1 MPPISLSTGADAIS
15 RRHHHILKYMSLK
28 NLRIG
33 ARLYLAFALVLLML
47 LAISV
52 LGVTRIRLLEQRMEE
67 IMLVN
72 DAKIALTSKMRVS
85 MDDRMIAL
93 RNIVLLQTT
102 EEIQPEFDR
111 FTAQNKAFDS
121 AVADL
126 ENIFD
131 SHVGT
136 GDDERE
142 ALMRIKAAAREA
154 APILQKVA
162 TLGRLNEDA
171 EATQILLGDL
181 RPVQRKWK
189 SVVAALAD
197 LETRHS
203 DDAVK
208 TSKVAYCQALL
219 AIALITATAIVLGG
233 IVAWTITRS
242 IVGPLKEAVQVA
254 EKVARGDLT
263 NQIVVSGKDETA
275 ELMGAL
281 DKMTGSLAA
290 LVISV
295 RSSATAVSRSS
306 DEIASGNCDLST
318 RTEEQASSLE
328 ETAAAMEEL
337 TSTVRQNADNAG
349 QANSLAT
356 HAAQVVERGGTIVA
370 QMVETMNA
378 ICLSSRKITEII
390 GVIDG
395 IAFQTNILAL
405 NAAVEAARAG
415 EHGRGFAV
423 VATEVRNL
431 AHRSATAAREIKVL
445 ITTSVATVDSG
456 NELATEAGAT
466 MRKALDSVRK
476 VTEIMADISHATQE
490 QSAGIA
496 QVNVAVANMDA
507 MTQQNAALV
516 EQAAAAAT
524 ESSRQAEALTS
535 ELARFRTEANR
546 RPLSLAV

>member
-1 MPPISLSTGADAIS
+1 
-15 RRHHHILKYMSLK
+15 MSLK

-476 VTEIMADISHATQE
+476 VTEIMADISHATQ
-490 QSAGIA
+490 
-496 QVNVAVANMDA
+496 
-507 MTQQNAALV
+507 
-516 EQAAAAAT
+516 
-524 ESSRQAEALTS
+524 
-535 ELARFRTEANR
+535 
-546 RPLSLAV
+546 